1 MSKLHKRV
9 VTLYAVTAVFFMMVL
24 LRVFTVS
31 SGTQFAEAAQQNST
45 LSLQIP
51 ESRGIFY
58 DCNGEPLV
66 GGQDGY
72 LAAVSPEP
80 EAATA
85 LADVLGPQEMDNVLD
100 RMGEGKPFLLKI
112 PTSVSA
118 PGLVLFPSYSRYE
131 DGQTVNHLLGYTDNT
146 RQQGLSGLEKAY
158 DSFLTGALPGGKI
171 VYSVNALGRPLSGIS
186 PQVENTRTELK
197 KGIKL
202 TLDKDIQSIAQK
214 AADEYIPSG
223 AVVVLEVPTGKI
235 RASVST
241 PSFTMDTLA
250 DAMNSQDAPLVNRA
264 LQNYNVGSSFK
275 LVTAAAALEAGYTIE
290 WEHECTGSVDVAG
303 VVFHCYNNNTHGNL
317 TMEGALA
324 KSCNTYFISLARE
337 IGYEPILSMA
347 KRLGFG
353 SSLQLCSGIS
363 TPQGVLPTENVLA
376 SPAAVANFAFG
387 QGDLL
392 ATPMQM
398 ASLVNCIASDGIL
411 TTPSLVECFIE
422 EDGEE
427 TQVAQVDGLQAVSPD
442 IARTLQ
448 KMMAAPLSYGTAT
461 TAMPDSGGAGGK
473 TATAQT
479 GIFNE
484 EGEPVNQS
492 WFVGYFPYE
501 NPQYA
506 VAILAEDTIQG
517 SKTTNPA
524 FKYIADHVPVE

>member
-58 DCNGEPLV
+58 DCNGEPLI

-324 KSCNTYFISLARE
+324 KSCNTYFISLARV

-524 FKYIADHVPVE
+524 FKYIADHVKVE

>member
-58 DCNGEPLV
+58 DCNGEPLI